1 MIDIDNLEQYEDS
14 YLESIFEE
22 LSKEYK
28 KNKKTVEAIDMYLA
42 SKCNSRYENKLNEQ
56 GIELI
61 AGVDEVGRGPLCGPV
76 VTCACILP
84 KNYELKGL
92 TDSKKITEKKR
103 EELYEILIKECVS
116 YKIGIKD
123 NHRIDEINIRE
134 ATKEAMYD
142 SIYGLDVKPEYVLI
156 DAMELEDLDIPNKA
170 IIKGDYKSK
179 SIAAASIIAKVTRDR
194 MMIELDKEYPE
205 YGYAKHKGYPTKD
218 HIEAVEKYGVKDFYR
233 MTFSPISE
241 LINKHE

>member
-1 MIDIDNLEQYEDS
+1 MIDITNLEQYDEES
-14 YLESIFEE
+14 LENTFKE
-22 LSKEYK
+22 LSKDYK
-28 KNKKTVEAIDMYLA
+28 KNKKIVEAIDMYLA
-42 SKCNSRYENKLNEQ
+42 SHNNSRYENYLKEE
-56 GIELI
+56 GYKYI

-84 KNYELKGL
+84 DNYELPGL

-103 EELYEILIKECVS
+103 EELYEILIKDCIS

-123 NHRIDEINIRE
+123 NKEIDRVNIRE

-142 SIYGLDVKPEYVLI
+142 SINGLDVKPDYVLI
-156 DAMELEDLDIPNKA
+156 DAMELEDLTIPYKA

-179 SIAAASIIAKVTRDR
+179 SISAASIIAKVTRDR
-194 MMIELDKEYPE
+194 MMIELDKKYPE
-205 YGYAKHKGYPTKD
+205 YGYAKHKGYPTKA

-241 LINKHE
+241 IVNKHD

>member
-14 YLESIFEE
+14 YLEEQFDL

-42 SKCNSRYENKLNEQ
+42 SKNNSRYEEKLTEQ
-56 GIELI
+56 GYKYI

-84 KNYELKGL
+84 KDYKLSGL
-92 TDSKKITEKKR
+92 TDSKKISEKKR
-103 EELYEILIKECVS
+103 EELYDILIKDCIA

-123 NHRIDEINIRE
+123 NNRIDEINIRE

-142 SIYGLDVKPEYVLI
+142 SIYGLDVKPDYVLI
-156 DAMELEDLDIPNKA
+156 DAMELEDLDIPYKA

-179 SIAAASIIAKVTRDR
+179 SISAASIIAKVTRDR
-194 MMIELDKEYPE
+194 MMIELDKKYPE
-205 YGYAKHKGYPTKD
+205 YGFAKHKGYPTKD
-218 HIEAVEKYGVKDFYR
+218 HIEAVEKNGVLDFYR
-233 MTFSPISE
+233 KTFSPISE
-241 LINKHE
+241 IINKHD

>member
-1 MIDIDNLEQYEDS
+1 MIDINNLEQYDDS
-14 YLESIFEE
+14 YLEEQFEE

-28 KNKKTVEAIDMYLA
+28 KNKKVVEAIDMYLA
-42 SKCNSRYENKLNEQ
+42 YKNNSRYENKLNKE
-56 GIELI
+56 GITLI
-61 AGVDEVGRGPLCGPV
+61 GVDEVGRGPLCGPV

-84 KNYELKGL
+84 VGYELAGL

-103 EELYEILIKECVS
+103 EELYEILIKECIA

-123 NHRIDEINIRE
+123 NNRIDEINIRE

-142 SIYGLDVKPEYVLI
+142 SINGLDVKPEYVLI

-179 SIAAASIIAKVTRDR
+179 SISAASIIAKVTRDR

-218 HIEAVEKYGVKDFYR
+218 HIAAVEKYGVKDFYR
-233 MTFSPISE
+233 KTFSPISE